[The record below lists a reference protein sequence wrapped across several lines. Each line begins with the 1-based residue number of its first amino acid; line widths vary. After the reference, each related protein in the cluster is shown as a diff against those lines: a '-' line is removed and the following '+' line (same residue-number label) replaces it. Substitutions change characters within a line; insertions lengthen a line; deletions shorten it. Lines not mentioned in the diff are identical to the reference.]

1 MATGRPAHKP
11 TNGMREQVQN
21 WAAAGLTQIRIAE
34 MLGLAKGTFMKYYSE
49 DYDSGKDRMVGK
61 LFDVSLKVA
70 LQDDHKDSVK
80 DRHFLLKTR
89 GGYTE
94 KLDHVSSDGS
104 MTPQQTVYQL
114 PDNGRG

>member
-1 MATGRPAHKP
+1 MTTGRPAHKP

-34 MLGLAKGTFMKYYSE
+34 MLGLAKGTFMKHYRE
-49 DYDSGKDRMVGK
+49 DYDSGKDRMVSK